1 MNLLRPTWERAVVL
15 ADSSP
20 ASVDGLSVDGLEISY
35 AGVPAVRG
43 IDLDVPAG
51 HAIGLIGPNGAGKSS
66 ALLGIMGAVPRSGSV
81 RVAGHDINGLSPE
94 QVVRRGVSLVPEGRH
109 VFSGLSVRDNL
120 RLGGVGR
127 RAKEG
132 YAETLGYVLEL
143 FPILAEFNNRQAGL
157 LSGGQQQQLAIGRA
171 LMADP
176 DILMLDEPSLGLSP
190 TAVDSVFDA
199 LNAIRSAGKAVL
211 IVEQRAEF
219 TVAFCEKTYVLHDGE
234 ITLELKPEDA
244 DNVEKLTEAYFG

>member
-1 MNLLRPTWERAVVL
+1 MNSLRPTWERAVVS
-15 ADSSP
+15 ADSSQ
-20 ASVDGLSVDGLEISY
+20 ALVGGLSVDGLEVSY

-43 IDLDVPAG
+43 IGLEVPAG

-81 RVAGHDINGLSPE
+81 RVAGQDVDGLSPE

-109 VFSGLSVRDNL
+109 VFTGLSVRDNL

-132 YAETLGYVLEL
+132 YTETLEYVLEL

-199 LNAIRSAGKAVL
+199 LDAIRSAGKAVL
-211 IVEQRAEF
+211 VVEQRAEF